1 MKKIMLFEAFVN
13 ESSNLLKL
21 GLSRKQLKTIHS
33 GQYGGAGAV
42 KHDTEY
48 IKVKNK
54 SELSKI
60 IKSGADSDRIVVIAL
75 VGDGTVKVINQ
86 RASLTD
92 EFYNRAVYSL
102 SHYGQNGE
110 LASRHQSLQ
119 TLSKVLKLL
128 GKAKDIYYS
137 PNGSISIDSESSTLK
152 NISSRFNSI
161 KDEAGMAAAKTIVKD
176 VEKMHSDFLVEIKKL
191 AKKGRDKGGRYYPEF
206 DILKL
211 AYQNPDDISDTGD
224 PRHVSVYAR
233 FAMVDGKDKD
243 LLSGMA
249 RSISLDLID
258 VKNDYSNA
266 INYNDQTIEKNIK
279 EMKGLAR
286 KIALQIKRELKDT
299 FDTILEI
306 VKNKLDSPEE
316 WTGWT
321 SEEEDA
327 IMDALPVRHA
337 GLT

>member
-1 MKKIMLFEAFVN
+1 MLFEAFVN

-33 GQYGGAGAV
+33 GQEDAAGAV

-48 IKVKNK
+48 TKVKNK

-60 IKSGADSDRIVVIAL
+60 IKSGDDSNRIVVIAL

-110 LASRHQSLQ
+110 LASRHESGL

-137 PNGSISIDSESSTLK
+137 PNGSISIDSESSRLS
-152 NISSRFNSI
+152 NINSRFYSI
-161 KDEAGMAAAKTIVKD
+161 KDEAAMDSAKTIVKD
-176 VEKMHSDFLVEIKKL
+176 VEKMHSNFLVEIKKL
-191 AKKGRDKGGRYYPEF
+191 AKKGRDKGGRYHPEF
-206 DILKL
+206 NILKL
-211 AYQNPDDISDTGD
+211 AYEYPDDISSTGD
-224 PRHVSVYAR
+224 PRSVSVYAR
-233 FAMVDGKDKD
+233 FTMFKDND
-243 LLSGMA
+243 LLGSMA
-249 RSISLDLID
+249 KSISLDLLD
-258 VKNDYSNA
+258 FKNDYSNA
-266 INYNDQTIEKNIK
+266 INYSDQTVEKNIK

-286 KIALQIKRELKDT
+286 KKALQIKRELKDT
-299 FDTILEI
+299 FDTILKI

-321 SEEEDA
+321 SDEEDA
-327 IMDALPVRHA
+327 IMNALPVRHA